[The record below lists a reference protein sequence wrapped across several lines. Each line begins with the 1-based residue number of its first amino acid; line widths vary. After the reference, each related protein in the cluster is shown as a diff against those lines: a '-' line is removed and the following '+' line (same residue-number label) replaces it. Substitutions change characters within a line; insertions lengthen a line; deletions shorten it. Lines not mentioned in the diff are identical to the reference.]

1 MQKIVFATNNKH
13 KVFELQNW
21 FKRNFEKAPEIITL
35 SQLGLGE
42 PDENGTTFAQNAF
55 IKADYAFGRTGL
67 ASVADDSGLC
77 VDALGGRPGIYSSR
91 YAGAGKTDSD
101 RIAKLLDELKGVS
114 VQDRTA
120 HFACALCM
128 ILPDGTRI
136 DAYGVSEGYILEA
149 PRGNG
154 DFGYD
159 PVFYCPAYGKTFAEL
174 DVESK
179 TAVSHRG
186 RALADL
192 KSKLQNR
199 F

>member
-1 MQKIVFATNNKH
+1 MQKIVFATNNMH
-13 KVFELQNW
+13 KVFELKNW
-21 FKRNFEKAPEIITL
+21 FEHNFVKTPEIVTL
-35 SQLGLGE
+35 SQLGLKD

-55 IKADYAFGRTGL
+55 IKADYAFGHTGL
-67 ASVADDSGLC
+67 ASIADDSGLC
-77 VDALGGRPGIYSSR
+77 VDALGGRPGVFSAR
-91 YAGAGKTDSD
+91 YAGEGKTDSD
-101 RIAKLLDELKGVS
+101 RIAKLLCELKDVPL
-114 VQDRTA
+114 QDRTA

-136 DAYGVSEGYILEA
+136 DAYGVSEGYILES
-149 PRGNG
+149 PRGN
-154 DFGYD
+154 DNFGYD

-186 RALADL
+186 RALAEL
-192 KSKLQNR
+192 KSKLQGL